1 MPPNSARDRYAA
13 LSNTR
18 TILAKMKPRRPY
30 LWVDHPPYTRCR
42 DREFTLARNCA
53 EGQICADQDESAPI
67 TVTTGSGPGEYGFSS
82 GDWSGTGTLCGT
94 VFTWNATAP
103 DYTESGTWRFVDANN
118 FTKTSDYT
126 YTSGGTGSCTASAS
140 SNRAPPPPAPI
151 GPCP

>member
-1 MPPNSARDRYAA
+1 
-13 LSNTR
+13 
-18 TILAKMKPRRPY
+18 MKPRRPY